1 MPLSP
6 ELAAAYENAEY
17 VVFGARDLVL
27 KVGKPSRELD
37 ALLEFHGADTAAW
50 VSAAN
55 PRGERRSQ
63 DANAAAHSALNDL
76 VAAAG
81 YPCYLGEGR
90 DPQGGWPAE
99 PSVLV
104 IGIYRENAV
113 ALGRL
118 FEQNAIVFAERGRA
132 PELIALR

>member
-17 VVFGARDLVL
+17 VVFGGRDIVL

-37 ALLEFHGADTAAW
+37 ALLEFHRADTAAY
-50 VSAAN
+50 VTAAN
-55 PRGERRSQ
+55 PRGERRS
-63 DANAAAHSALNDL
+63 DEANAAALSALNDL
-76 VAAAG
+76 IAAAG
-81 YPCYLGEGR
+81 YPRYMGEGR
-90 DPQGGWPAE
+90 DPRGVWPAE

-132 PELIALR
+132 PELIALP